1 MSDAGPASR
10 PAPAATAPADDS
22 AALVRMAN
30 QIAANLA
37 HHPRDAAVAAVAAHL
52 RSFWAPEMRTALVA
66 YVDGGG
72 QGLTPLAAA
81 AVTQVRAAG
90 LSR

>member
-1 MSDAGPASR
+1 MSDARPAS
-10 PAPAATAPADDS
+10 PPSTHDAAPADDT

-37 HHPRDAAVAAVAAHL
+37 HHPRDTAVAEVAAHL
-52 RSFWAPEMRTALVA
+52 RSFWAPEMRAALAA
-66 YVDGGG
+66 YADAGG

-81 AVTQVRAAG
+81 AITQVRAAG